1 MKTFTYN
8 RNALLIGV
16 NEYKDQ
22 HFSALVAPAADVLAL
37 YTVLQDD
44 NIGAFN
50 EVKVIDRIDRLSLG
64 DVLRE
69 IATLFQKRTKEDLVL
84 LYFSGHGVLDRWGDL
99 YFALPNT
106 EFDLISA
113 TALPASFVKEQ
124 MNKSCAGKQVLILD
138 CCHSG
143 AFERGTKS
151 AVGTTAVSAD
161 TFLDGGYG
169 REVLTSSSQTQYA
182 WEGDKLKGQSEQS
195 VFTYHLV
202 KGMETGEAGIPEA
215 GVITVE
221 DLYHY
226 AYLGVREDNQYMTPH
241 RWVTRQEG
249 TFAIARN
256 VRYWREVFSDLADG
270 ARRPQATPLAAADA
284 GLDDRFQKQVAV
296 LQLINAY
303 RFRGHRQADLDPLRQ
318 YERPEVA
325 ELDPAFHGLTDED
338 LDTTF
343 NTGSLVG
350 PAKATLR
357 EILDIARATYC
368 RTVGAEYM
376 HINDT
381 HQKRWIQQR
390 LEAGRGQPGLSPA
403 KRHRV
408 LERLVA
414 ATTLEQYLHR
424 KYVGQKRFSLEG
436 GESTI
441 PLLDDLV
448 QGAGRVGV
456 QEVVIG
462 MAHRGRIN
470 VLVNTV
476 GKHPAELFDEFEGKD
491 KDGVGS
497 GNVKYHLGYSS
508 DIATPGGPVHLTLSF
523 NPSHLEIIDPVVQG
537 SVRARQE
544 RRHDKTRNSVLPI
557 LLHGD
562 AAFAGQG
569 VVMETLNLSQTRGY
583 TTGGTIHVV
592 VNNQI
597 GFTTSDQLDSR
608 STLYCTDVTKMVQAP
623 ILHVNSDD
631 PEAVVMV
638 AGLALDY
645 RMEFNK
651 DVVID
656 LVCYRK
662 HGHSEADE
670 PAATQ
675 PIMYQ
680 KIRQQPPV
688 IETYL
693 AKLVAEG
700 VVGGQ
705 ERQALE
711 RHYVE
716 SLEHNEVVA
725 GALVYNIKNELRVSF
740 EPYHGKHWREPC
752 ETQITSDRIQA
763 LAERFTGIPGH
774 YELHRAVARIIEQRR
789 EMAHGKLPMDW
800 GFAETLAYASLVD
813 EGFPV
818 RLSGQDSERGTFFHR
833 HAVIHDQKTDETFVP
848 LQHIRTGQASF
859 LAVNSILSEE
869 SILGFEYGFSS
880 SEPNALVVWEA
891 PFGDFANNAQVV
903 IDEFISTSEVKW
915 GRYCGLVLF
924 LPHGYEGQG
933 PNQSSARLER
943 YLQLCA
949 QENIQVCIPS
959 TPAQIFH
966 LLRRQVLR
974 RYRKPLVVMTP
985 KSRNPLSTSSVKEL
999 TDRKFQVVI
1008 DEVDPIDSNV
1018 VEKLIFCSGKV
1029 YFDLLEARR
1038 NKQLKLIAVARIEQL
1053 YPFPAEE
1060 VKAILRRYPKI
1071 IEVAWAQ
1078 EEPKNMGAWD
1088 YMRSERCIAGLIAPR
1103 GLMYRGREYSA
1114 SPATGYK
1121 KTHLAE
1127 QKVLIEEALT
1137 VASSNY
1143 AAL

>member
-1 MKTFTYN
+1 MQKP
-8 RNALLIGV
+8 
-16 NEYKDQ
+16 
-22 HFSALVAPAADVLAL
+22 S
-37 YTVLQDD
+37 
-44 NIGAFN
+44 
-50 EVKVIDRIDRLSLG
+50 S
-64 DVLRE
+64 
-69 IATLFQKRTKEDLVL
+69 TLFSTANLGILEP
-84 LYFSGHGVLDRWGDL
+84 LYEAFLRD
-99 YFALPNT
+99 PNVM
-106 EFDLISA
+106 D
-113 TALPASFVKEQ
+113 PA
-124 MNKSCAGKQVLILD
+124 
-138 CCHSG
+138 
-143 AFERGTKS
+143 
-151 AVGTTAVSAD
+151 
-161 TFLDGGYG
+161 
-169 REVLTSSSQTQYA
+169 
-182 WEGDKLKGQSEQS
+182 
-195 VFTYHLV
+195 
-202 KGMETGEAGIPEA
+202 
-215 GVITVE
+215 
-221 DLYHY
+221 
-226 AYLGVREDNQYMTPH
+226 
-241 RWVTRQEG
+241 
-249 TFAIARN
+249 
-256 VRYWREVFSDLADG
+256 WREVFSDLADG
-270 ARRPQATPLAAADA
+270 AGPPQATPHGPADA

-325 ELDPAFHGLTDED
+325 ELDPAYHGLTDED

-470 VLVNTV
+470 VLVNIV
-476 GKHPAELFDEFEGKD
+476 GKHPAELFDEFEGRD

-497 GNVKYHLGYSS
+497 GDVKYHLGYSS

-597 GFTTSDQLDSR
+597 GFTTSDPLDSR
-608 STLYCTDVTKMVQAP
+608 STLYCTDVAKMVQAP
-623 ILHVNSDD
+623 ILHVNGDD

-662 HGHSEADE
+662 YGHSEADE

-688 IETYL
+688 IETYA

-700 VVGGQ
+700 AVGGQ

-740 EPYHGKHWREPC
+740 EPYLGKHWREPC

-763 LAERFTGIPGH
+763 LAERFTEVPGH
-774 YELHRAVARIIEQRR
+774 FELHRAVARIIEQRR

-869 SILGFEYGFSS
+869 AVLGFEYGFSS
-880 SEPNALVVWEA
+880 SQPNALVIWEA
-891 PFGDFANNAQVV
+891 QFGDFANGAQVV
-903 IDEFISTSEVKW
+903 IDQFITSCEAKW
-915 GRYCGLVLF
+915 GRLCGLVLF
-924 LPHGYEGQG
+924 LPHGYDGQG
-933 PNQSSARLER
+933 PEHSSARLER
-943 YLQLCA
+943 YLQLA
-949 QENIQVCIPS
+949 AEENIQVCVPS
-959 TPAQIFH
+959 TPAQCFH

-974 RYRKPLVVMTP
+974 RYRKPLVVMSP
-985 KSRNPLSTSSVKEL
+985 KSLLRHRLATSTLPEITHGRFEPVMH
-999 TDRKFQVVI
+999 
-1008 DEVDPIDSNV
+1008 EVDPLDPKGV
-1018 VEKLIFCSGKV
+1018 DRVLVCSGKV

-1038 NKQLKLIAVARIEQL
+1038 AHKVQDTAIVRVEQL
-1053 YPFPAEE
+1053 YPFPVEE
-1060 VKAILRRYPKI
+1060 MDAALAAYPNALDL
-1071 IEVAWAQ
+1071 VWVQ
-1078 EEPKNMGAWD
+1078 EEPRNQGAWV
-1088 YMRSERCIAGLIAPR
+1088 YLLARLH
-1103 GLMYRGREYSA
+1103 LFGRLHEPQQLRLVARPYSA
-1114 SPATGYK
+1114 SPAVGYSSK
-1121 KTHLAE
+1121 HLE
-1127 QKVLIEEALT
+1127 QQQALVDEALRLDRMAMARQMT
-1137 VASSNY
+1137 A
-1143 AAL
+1143 